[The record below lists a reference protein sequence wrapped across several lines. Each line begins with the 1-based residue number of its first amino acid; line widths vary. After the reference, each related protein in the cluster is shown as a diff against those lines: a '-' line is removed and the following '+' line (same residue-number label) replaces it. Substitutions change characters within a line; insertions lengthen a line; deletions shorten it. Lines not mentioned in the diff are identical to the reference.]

1 MARQADD
8 RWSCDC
14 ATGRVLGPLSPE
26 RVKAQQLR
34 AQRPSTASEVTVRR
48 SGRSSS
54 AAPSSAA
61 TAAATAQPAAP
72 VDVEESEEEEASL
85 EDSEAA
91 VETSGIPPPKRPRTG
106 ETGGA
111 TGAAASGSA
120 GGGRAE
126 CWGGAASDAD
136 IRSLAAILNS
146 RKPHVAQADAVAL
159 SVKLVSAHVM
169 LGEGAALPADAEAV
183 DPISASVTGKL
194 DALKASAGAVLDT
207 TQLASSTVG
216 IGGGVSLECVDNYT
230 GGAPGMQRLVVT
242 GAEFRPSIVG
252 AVTKLL
258 GGGVDAGRN
267 ISVVAG
273 VSDSPWS
280 AIVLRQPECGILITG
295 VGTVVIDNTAPL
307 ALLHGSRLDTF
318 MDALFDSS
326 STRQRM
332 EVTRGIGAV
341 PRRPGAG
348 ADGSVSVTEALMQ
361 GDRRASRS
369 LARRVVDIAGE
380 IAREAGEAVP
390 AGAAAQYLLAVAV
403 WRGDLVFAPL
413 APHKSSQYAAFV
425 RAVADVLRMPVLT
438 GLRGVHGMTPAA
450 VAELRQNQAAR
461 LQLERHGGPAS
472 GSAAGAVG
480 ASSSAASGWRGAAM
494 TTAAALAPPQPS
506 HYDAKP
512 GRPWGGAG
520 GAGVGGGG
528 GAAKAAGGGGDI
540 SGGDA
545 KAVTSSGE
553 AAHRSDGKG
562 ATPRPAPHSIAEPCR
577 AFAAGKR
584 CRFGDEC
591 KFLHVRTDG
600 GGYGGS

>member
-1 MARQADD
+1 MARGRKRGRPAAPKAASAAPKKPPKAAPPAVGRGGGAAAAASTTGSGRSQSAAPATARGGQANRKNPPTPTATCAFCHKVMARQADD

-194 DALKASAGAVLDT
+194 DALKA
-207 TQLASSTVG
+207 
-216 IGGGVSLECVDNYT
+216 
-230 GGAPGMQRLVVT
+230 
-242 GAEFRPSIVG
+242 
-252 AVTKLL
+252 
-258 GGGVDAGRN
+258 
-267 ISVVAG
+267 
-273 VSDSPWS
+273 
-280 AIVLRQPECGILITG
+280 
-295 VGTVVIDNTAPL
+295 
-307 ALLHGSRLDTF
+307 
-318 MDALFDSS
+318 
-326 STRQRM
+326 
-332 EVTRGIGAV
+332 
-341 PRRPGAG
+341 
-348 ADGSVSVTEALMQ
+348 
-361 GDRRASRS
+361 
-369 LARRVVDIAGE
+369 
-380 IAREAGEAVP
+380 
-390 AGAAAQYLLAVAV
+390 
-403 WRGDLVFAPL
+403 
-413 APHKSSQYAAFV
+413 
-425 RAVADVLRMPVLT
+425 
-438 GLRGVHGMTPAA
+438 
-450 VAELRQNQAAR
+450 
-461 LQLERHGGPAS
+461 
-472 GSAAGAVG
+472 
-480 ASSSAASGWRGAAM
+480 
-494 TTAAALAPPQPS
+494 
-506 HYDAKP
+506 
-512 GRPWGGAG
+512 
-520 GAGVGGGG
+520 
-528 GAAKAAGGGGDI
+528 
-540 SGGDA
+540 
-545 KAVTSSGE
+545 
-553 AAHRSDGKG
+553 
-562 ATPRPAPHSIAEPCR
+562 
-577 AFAAGKR
+577 
-584 CRFGDEC
+584 
-591 KFLHVRTDG
+591 
-600 GGYGGS
+600 